1 LFNKLNPLP
10 LVFVNF
16 GPIPKHLK
24 ANIDYI
30 GATFPER
37 RKILIGNID
46 KPSWLAELDFEYVE
60 ANSLITDW
68 PAQFITKGS
77 QRFFRD
83 DFWFTTKAR
92 LLLLP
97 KLMRKNGLE
106 QLLHL
111 ENDVWIHS
119 KFPFTFFE
127 AAQTPIA
134 FPRVDSERGIAST
147 LFINREEGIR
157 ILERACIDWPTLT
170 DMQILGKILNSNPKE
185 IELRSTSNLKSA
197 SPGEWLFDGAKLG
210 MYLFGSDPRNSKG
223 IIKRFAYSPMKSLES
238 GQKIVIESDFLLLQ
252 TAKGSNPIASLHIHS
267 KDISI
272 FRVEWKWSVSR
283 QLIKAKLRIHFGFS
297 WNGFWISLIEF
308 VVRAVRKLC
317 SLI

>member
-1 LFNKLNPLP
+1 MP
-10 LVFVNF
+10 LVLVNL
-16 GPIPKHLK
+16 GTIPKYLK
-24 ANIDYI
+24 ANINYI

-46 KPSWLAELDFEYVE
+46 KTRWLAELNFEYVD
-60 ANSLITDW
+60 ANSLITEW
-68 PAQFITKGS
+68 PEQFITKGS

-97 KLMRKNGLE
+97 KLMRKEGLE
-106 QLLHL
+106 RVLHL

-119 KFPFTFFE
+119 KFPFAFFE
-127 AAQTPIA
+127 AAQIPIA

-147 LFINREEGIR
+147 LFINGEEGIR
-157 ILERACIDWPTLT
+157 ILERACSDWPTLT
-170 DMQILGKILNSNPKE
+170 DMQILGNILNSNPKE
-185 IELRSTSNLKSA
+185 IELRSTSNLQSA

-210 MYLFGSDPRNSKG
+210 MYLFGSDPRNNRG
-223 IIKRFAYSPMKSLES
+223 IIKRFAYSPMKNLEG

-252 TAKGSNPIASLHIHS
+252 TTQGSNPIASLHIHS
-267 KDISI
+267 KDTSI
-272 FRVEWKWSVSR
+272 FQGDWKASVER
-283 QLIKAKLRIHFGFS
+283 QLLKAKLRICFGFS
-297 WNGFWISLIEF
+297 WNGFQSSFIEF
-308 VVRAVRKLC
+308 VGRLVRKLR